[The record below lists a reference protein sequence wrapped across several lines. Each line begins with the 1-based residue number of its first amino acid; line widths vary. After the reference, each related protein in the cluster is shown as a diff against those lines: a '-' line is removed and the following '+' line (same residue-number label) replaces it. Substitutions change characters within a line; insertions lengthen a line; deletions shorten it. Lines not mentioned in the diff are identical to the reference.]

1 MERDYYHKREIIE
14 IFKLDED
21 FLNNLEA
28 EELIETVELPSSERV
43 FMIDQ
48 VERLIVIDNLIRDL
62 NVNVA
67 GCGVILEMREN
78 MVRMQQQF
86 DRVLGIL
93 INALRSTSP

>member
-1 MERDYYHKREIIE
+1 EVIE

-43 FMIDQ
+43 FMTDQ